1 LDENSINVEL
11 RIVSQDEVNGN
22 LGVGIA
28 HQICQAFV
36 DGSMQSLVNSSEFSQ
51 KDVVSVGDIAKETGE
66 VVSRTIAEKATIAS
80 TTIDIAPI
88 DVQDGAGVIVTV
100 PLDSTNDPVIL
111 WLFYFLTH
119 VYRYLNYIKFEELI
133 SAIIKDTC
141 FPPKKNIILH
151 LT

>member
-11 RIVSQDEVNGN
+11 RVVSQDEVNGN

-28 HQICQAFV
+28 HQICQTFV

-51 KDVVSVGDIAKETGE
+51 KDVVSVGDLARETGE

-100 PLDSTNDPVIL
+100 PLDSTNNLVSSNAEVEARD
-111 WLFYFLTH
+111 
-119 VYRYLNYIKFEELI
+119 N
-133 SAIIKDTC
+133 
-141 FPPKKNIILH
+141 
-151 LT
+151 